1 MLSNGI
7 HGQASFDA
15 DSVIVTLELA
25 DSICSDTATRVI
37 HIDDLA
43 VYAPNAFTP
52 SREDNNRF
60 VIVTRGVARGELTIY
75 QRDGLL
81 VYHTDDYTQGWDG
94 RTSDGTPCIQGN
106 YVWKLVYQPNLWPG
120 TQRTQVGSILLI
132 R

>member
-1 MLSNGI
+1 MKSMI
-7 HGQASFDA
+7 SF
-15 DSVIVTLELA
+15 I
-25 DSICSDTATRVI
+25 
-37 HIDDLA
+37 
-43 VYAPNAFTP
+43 
-52 SREDNNRF
+52 

-106 YVWKLVYQPNLWPG
+106 YVWKLVYQPTLWPG